1 VAATT
6 SRWVRGIDERRSLR
20 KLLPAVFLLAP
31 ALVLLGV
38 FFIYP
43 LETIFERSITEPTSG
58 FDNYTA
64 LWSNEAFRRILQ
76 TTFVIAFETTIV
88 CVVLAYPVAYLL
100 SDMPRRLANVL
111 VLLSLVPFCTATLA
125 RLFAWTIILG
135 RRGIINN
142 FLADIGL
149 IDEPLD
155 LLFSRPAV
163 IIGMA
168 HLMLP
173 YMIII
178 LYSTMISIDRNLLDA
193 SRSFGASGW
202 QTFRRV
208 FLPLSMPGVYAGAL
222 LVFVV
227 SLGFYLTPALL
238 GGGGDLT
245 MALYINQEVH
255 LLKFGV
261 AGAMSMVLLV
271 ITISLFVVFDR
282 LFGTAKLVQG
292 ALKR

>member
-1 VAATT
+1 
-6 SRWVRGIDERRSLR
+6 
-20 KLLPAVFLLAP
+20 
-31 ALVLLGV
+31 
-38 FFIYP
+38 
-43 LETIFERSITEPTSG
+43 
-58 FDNYTA
+58 
-64 LWSNEAFRRILQ
+64 
-76 TTFVIAFETTIV
+76 
-88 CVVLAYPVAYLL
+88 
-100 SDMPRRLANVL
+100 
-111 VLLSLVPFCTATLA
+111 
-125 RLFAWTIILG
+125 
-135 RRGIINN
+135 
-142 FLADIGL
+142 
-149 IDEPLD
+149 
-155 LLFSRPAV
+155 
-163 IIGMA
+163 
-168 HLMLP
+168 MLP

-178 LYSTMISIDRNLLDA
+178 LYSTMIGIDRNLLDA

-222 LVFVV
+222 LVFIV

-271 ITISLFVVFDR
+271 ITVSLFVVFDR